1 MTANN
6 LTVKYWKSSPQIDKH
21 IYITTNF
28 IFVKKVLAR
37 KPREE
42 KQFKKMEI
50 RKKNYLHMIWFYI
63 ENILRNMEIIRIE

>member
-50 RKKNYLHMIWFYI
+50 RKKKLFAHDMVLYREYSEEYGDN
-63 ENILRNMEIIRIE
+63 